1 MLYRG
6 IKKIKKDRI
15 MLKDGKK
22 TVTAKLSPE
31 THKKLKLL
39 ALLADKTVSDYV
51 AALIEKDIAANKDK
65 LLF

>member
-1 MLYRG
+1 MG
-6 IKKIKKDRI
+6 MDEKKI
-15 MLKDGKK
+15 K

-31 THKKLKLL
+31 THKRLKLL
-39 ALLADKTVSDYV
+39 ALLADKTISDYV